1 MYFGQKKS
9 CITSIFLTMFIT
21 LIMVCGFCLFLM
33 GIILFIDSGY
43 SGCTYDKAY
52 EDRLTDDSKSDCNE
66 IAEKTACEDKVGSDV
81 SGDGTTIPKACTYR
95 PSFIDI
101 ISGEFSD

>member
-21 LIMVCGFCLFLM
+21 LIMVCGFCLFLI

-43 SGCTYDKAY
+43 SGCTYDKAF
-52 EDRLTDDSKSDCNE
+52 EDQLTDNSKSDCNE
-66 IAEKTACEDKVGSDV
+66 ITDKTACEDHVGSD
-81 SGDGTTIPKACTYR
+81 GDGTVPKACTYR